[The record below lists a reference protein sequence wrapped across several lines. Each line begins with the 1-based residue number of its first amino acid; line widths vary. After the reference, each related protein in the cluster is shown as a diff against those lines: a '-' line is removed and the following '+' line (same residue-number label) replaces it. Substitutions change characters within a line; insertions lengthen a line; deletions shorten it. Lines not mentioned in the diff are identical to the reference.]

1 MRCLII
7 HNPASGPSS
16 DEIYAFTHALAQ
28 GGDEVVMRF
37 IGDGMEP
44 EDAVADVREF
54 DRVVVS
60 GGDGTVSNVL
70 DQMRGCGV
78 PTLVFPSGTACL
90 FFNNIGNA
98 PEAAALAKACR
109 AGRTVKVDMGE
120 LFWLDESVT
129 KVFHACSQDMEV
141 MLHTVGALPRP
152 IFDTQVAAAFLGE
165 RQQISYGALVQ
176 AFCGVSLPKTES
188 LTDWSRRPLTD
199 KQIEY
204 AIDDVK
210 YLIVAYTEMMSR
222 LRELGRVDWVLDE
235 LRPLADESHYR
246 ADRHEAFR
254 KVKRINSCSRHQLG
268 IARELAAWREDRA
281 ERRNIPRKWVMSDDT
296 LLALVKRN
304 PVRVEEFRSIRGT
317 DQLGERDVDGALMAI
332 KRGAS
337 CPHDRLPLMVRGHRQ
352 ISPELESVTDLM
364 YALIRLVAER
374 SGVATSVIASRDDL
388 ADYIEHPE
396 QSPLREGWR
405 FELVGSRLDDL
416 LSGNMGLTVKDGK
429 IELL

>member
-1 MRCLII
+1 MYI
-7 HNPASGPSS
+7 S
-16 DEIYAFTHALAQ
+16 THQALVDFCQRA
-28 GGDEVVMRF
+28 
-37 IGDGMEP
+37 
-44 EDAVADVREF
+44 REF
-54 DRVVVS
+54 DAIAVDTEFLRER
-60 GGDGTVSNVL
+60 TFHPRL
-70 DQMRGCGV
+70 C
-78 PTLVFPSGTACL
+78 LVQIATPAESVAVDPL
-90 FFNNIGNA
+90 VIDDLS
-98 PEAAALAKACR
+98 PLA
-109 AGRTVKVDMGE
+109 E
-120 LFWLDESVT
+120 LMADESVI

-188 LTDWSRRPLTD
+188 LTDWSRRPLSD

-317 DQLGERDVDGALMAI
+317 DQLGERDVDGALMLSSAVRAARTI
-332 KRGAS
+332 ACRSWCAAS
-337 CPHDRLPLMVRGHRQ
+337 PD
-352 ISPELESVTDLM
+352 SPELESVTDLM